1 MTFCG
6 RQLQKYVEKCATKEL
21 ATADERSRRC
31 REPWGA
37 IVSGRGCCC
46 GGHIAISNS
55 LLVDNISAT
64 ERTIII
70 PYRTYGGERAS
81 KWVRGEVGGRPGRP
95 RISLRLWINTRPWRI
110 QRLQP
115 FLKSQCPKCCI
126 LFLHL
131 CMHQTFGPFGHGCDL
146 DNLYAMG
153 VKKEYIIHLSHLEV
167 KQSNES

>member
-1 MTFCG
+1 MIITSCEGNIFGGVLHELKILNMTFCG

-81 KWVRGEVGGRPGRP
+81 K
-95 RISLRLWINTRPWRI
+95 
-110 QRLQP
+110 
-115 FLKSQCPKCCI
+115 
-126 LFLHL
+126 
-131 CMHQTFGPFGHGCDL
+131 
-146 DNLYAMG
+146 
-153 VKKEYIIHLSHLEV
+153 
-167 KQSNES
+167 